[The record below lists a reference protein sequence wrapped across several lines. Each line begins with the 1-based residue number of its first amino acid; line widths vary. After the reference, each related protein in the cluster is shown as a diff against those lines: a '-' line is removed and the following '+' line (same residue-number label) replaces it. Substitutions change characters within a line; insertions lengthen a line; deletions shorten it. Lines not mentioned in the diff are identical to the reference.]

1 MDLRSPKGASIISHN
16 QKFRCKNEIYNR
28 VNKSTKEF
36 LPDISPTWT
45 TSKSSNATRPREH
58 IRAMMAMVMTKM
70 LSNVPSAQA
79 MRQMPPSKK
88 LPNWARFRPTIFSI
102 FQLPTNLLLWTNK
115 KVAKEQRPSFI
126 GLHFTSFPLRK
137 VGVLCFFLFFIF
149 KAQISSRF
157 FIPAPI
163 WLARLAKRHAR
174 TSDPLISMELR
185 YALEHKESAE

>member
-1 MDLRSPKGASIISHN
+1 MDELRSPKCFRSVT
-16 QKFRCKNEIYNR
+16 QKIPWCKKWDLHR

-36 LPDISPTWT
+36 LRTISNMDHFKIFKCELP
-45 TSKSSNATRPREH
+45 RPREH

-88 LPNWARFRPTIFSI
+88 LPNWARFRPGI
-102 FQLPTNLLLWTNK
+102 FQVSTSKNLLLWTNGWLR
-115 KVAKEQRPSFI
+115 AKAIFNW
-126 GLHFTSFPLRK
+126 FTSFPLRK
-137 VGVLCFFLFFIF
+137 VGVLGFSVFIF
-149 KAQISSRF
+149 KVQISSRF